1 MTNFEKF
8 LIASEEVVT
17 SHEIADELLENIFK
31 EERAK
36 YDALEN
42 TLIEDSGF
50 ESIRTTIEEMQTFV
64 CENFKDSDA
73 FITNEKF
80 VELSIELYQNA
91 KYSIEALEENES
103 ITTNFAIVMF
113 FNSIFDNIDTIRKL
127 TR

>member
-8 LIASEEVVT
+8 LIASEEVIT
-17 SHEIADELLENIFK
+17 SHEIVDELLESIFND
-31 EERAK
+31 ERAK
-36 YDALEN
+36 LDALEN
-42 TLIEDSGF
+42 TLIEDSDF

-64 CENFKDSDA
+64 CENFKDSDE